1 MADNMNR
8 GPVAPKDPTK
18 KRDFFYLMKDKE
30 IFGAPQPDGKF
41 VHFLY
46 MDFGRVI
53 DAAKLTGNVT
63 DKDMIENLTTRKGIQ
78 KMIHSI
84 GVSVSSKEADKTVKF
99 IAEMYPNHPG
109 EEATVIEAD
118 VPMDGMEM
126 VIELGKVDWKDAD
139 RELGQIRYVF
149 DTEGIQATTDV
160 RFYLNDGFVAPPL
173 QEDTVVDFSS
183 EGYRSMIE
191 KSLMQMGNTN
201 RLQRVLDKAKNGE
214 DVTLGFI
221 GGSITQGAGAIPINE
236 KCYARVFYEDFAKR
250 YMKGGECIFVKA
262 GVGGTP
268 SELGMIRF
276 ERDVLRDGA
285 AKPDLIVIEF
295 AVNDE
300 GDETKGV
307 CYESL
312 VRKALALPWKP
323 AVVLLFAVFSNDW
336 NLQDRLSP
344 VGRNYDLP
352 MVSVLDAVSPQFP
365 LLPAEGRVISKNQY
379 FYDVYH
385 PSNLGHQIMADCL
398 SNLVDKVS
406 DVSKQGNAAG
416 VDVDRE
422 GDAVSKNVLMMADS
436 ADLDSIKPV
445 IGADFEHIE
454 LLDRKE
460 MEKLSGKYGIVEV
473 DEGSFDQKDT
483 DLQAVEMDKA
493 IEMVP
498 EFPNNWCHP
507 ETEGVDGGD
516 GKNISS
522 ESMVQPFRMTLTC
535 SKLILV
541 FKDSASASHGTAE
554 VFIDG
559 KLIRE
564 ADPHINGWTHC
575 NAVVLLNEETS
586 AKRQVEIRMKEGHED
601 KKFTILGFGVE

>member
-1 MADNMNR
+1 MSDNTNR

-18 KRDFFYLMKDKE
+18 KRPFFYIMKDKE
-30 IFGAPQPDGKF
+30 IIGAPQPDGSF
-41 VHFLY
+41 THFLY
-46 MDFGRVI
+46 MDMGRLI

-63 DKDMIENLTTRKGIQ
+63 DDAMLENLKTRTGLQ
-78 KMIHSI
+78 KMVHSI
-84 GVSVSSKEADKTVKF
+84 GVSVSSVKADESVKF
-99 IAEMYPNHPG
+99 VAEMYPVKPG
-109 EEATVIEAD
+109 LEATSIEAD
-118 VPMDGMEM
+118 IPMDDMEM
-126 VIELGKVDWKDAD
+126 VIELDKVDFKDGD

-149 DTEGIQATTDV
+149 NTADIQATTSV
-160 RFYLNDGFVAPPL
+160 KFYLNDGYEAPKQP
-173 QEDTVVDFSS
+173 EDKAVDFGSD
-183 EGYRSMIE
+183 EYKAMIE
-191 KSLMQMGNTN
+191 KSLMQIGNES
-201 RLQRVLDKAKNGE
+201 RLKRVIEKAKSGE
-214 DVTLGFI
+214 NVTLGFI
-221 GGSITQGAGAIPINE
+221 GGSITQGAGSVPINE
-236 KCYARVFYEDFAKR
+236 KCYARVFYEDFNKR
-250 YMKGGECIFVKA
+250 YMNGGECIFVKA

-276 ERDVLRDGA
+276 ERDVLRDGSA
-285 AKPDLIVIEF
+285 RPDLIVIEF

-300 GDETKGV
+300 GDETLGV

-312 VRKALALPWKP
+312 VRKALSLPWKP

-344 VGRNYDLP
+344 VGKNYDLP

-365 LLPAEGRVISKNQY
+365 LLPDNGRVISKNQF

-398 SNLVDKVS
+398 SNLIDKVASSEGGVQEENDLS
-406 DVSKQGNAAG
+406 DV
-416 VDVDRE
+416 
-422 GDAVSKNVLMMADS
+422 
-436 ADLDSIKPV
+436 KPA

-460 MEKLSGKYGIVEV
+460 LSRLKEKYQIMSVA
-473 DEGSFDQKDT
+473 EGSFDKKDE

-493 IEMVP
+493 LEMTP

-507 ETEGVDGGD
+507 EDAGAGE
-516 GKNISS
+516 
-522 ESMVQPFRMTLTC
+522 PFKMTLTC
-535 SKLILV
+535 KKLLVV

-564 ADPHINGWTHC
+564 CDPHVNGWTHC
-575 NAVVLLNEETS
+575 NAVLLLNEEDS
-586 AKRQVEIRMKEGHED
+586 RQREVVIQMKDGHENR
-601 KKFTILGFGVE
+601 KFTILGFGVA

>member
-1 MADNMNR
+1 MSDNMNR

-18 KRDFFYLMKDKE
+18 KRDFFYIMKDKE
-30 IFGAPQPDGKF
+30 IFGAPQPDGSF

-46 MDFGRVI
+46 MDFGRVT

-63 DKDMIENLTTRKGIQ
+63 DEEMIQNLTTRKGIQ

-84 GVSVSSKEADKTVKF
+84 GVSVSAKEADKSVKF
-99 IAEMYPNHPG
+99 VAEMYPNVPG
-109 EEATVIEAD
+109 EEVTIIEAD

-126 VIELGKVDWKDAD
+126 EIDLSKVDWKDGD
-139 RELGQIRYVF
+139 KELGQFRFVF

-160 RFYLNDGFVAPPL
+160 RFYLNDGFVAPKQP
-173 QEDTVVDFSS
+173 EDKAVDFGSTA
-183 EGYRSMIE
+183 YKTMIE
-191 KSLMQMGNTN
+191 KSLMQLGNTE
-201 RLQRVLDKAKNGE
+201 RLSKVIDKAKKGE
-214 DVTLGFI
+214 NVTLGFI

-250 YMKGGECIFVKA
+250 YMNGGECIFVKA

-344 VGRNYDLP
+344 VGRNYGLP

-365 LLPAEGRVISKNQY
+365 LLPGEGRVISKNQY

-398 SNLVDKVS
+398 SNLVDKVN
-406 DVSKQGNAAG
+406 DKCAGAAP
-416 VDVDRE
+416 E
-422 GDAVSKNVLMMADS
+422 GDDFGIDM
-436 ADLDSIKPV
+436 DLNKIRPA
-445 IGADFEHIE
+445 IGADFESIE

-460 MEKLSGKYGIVEV
+460 LEELKDKYDIVID
-473 DEGSFDQKDT
+473 DEGSFNCKDT
-483 DLQAVEMDKA
+483 DLQAVEMDKD
-493 IEMVP
+493 IKMIP

-507 ETEGVDGGD
+507 ENGEDAAF
-516 GKNISS
+516 KMS
-522 ESMVQPFRMTLTC
+522 LTC
-535 SKLILV
+535 KKLLLV
-541 FKDSASASHGTAE
+541 FKDSAYASHGVAE
-554 VFIDG
+554 VFVDD
-559 KLIRE
+559 KLILE

-575 NAVVLLNEETS
+575 NAVVLLNEEKS
-586 AKRQVEIRMKEGHED
+586 ARREVRISMKEGHED
-601 KKFTILGFGVE
+601 KKFTILGFGVA

>member
-1 MADNMNR
+1 MSENMNR

-18 KRDFFYLMKDKE
+18 KRDFFYIMKDKE
-30 IFGAPQPDGKF
+30 IFGAPQPDGSF

-46 MDFGRVI
+46 MDFGRVT

-63 DKDMIENLTTRKGIQ
+63 DEEMIQNLTTRKGIQ

-84 GVSVSSKEADKTVKF
+84 GVSVSAKEADKSVKF
-99 IAEMYPNHPG
+99 VAEMYPNVPG
-109 EEATVIEAD
+109 EEVTIIEAD

-126 VIELGKVDWKDAD
+126 EIDLSKVDWKDGD
-139 RELGQIRYVF
+139 KELGQFRFVF

-160 RFYLNDGFVAPPL
+160 RFYLNDGFVAPKQP
-173 QEDTVVDFSS
+173 EDKAVDFGSTA
-183 EGYRSMIE
+183 YKTMIE
-191 KSLMQMGNTN
+191 KSLMQLGNTE
-201 RLQRVLDKAKNGE
+201 RLSKVIGKARKGE

-250 YMKGGECIFVKA
+250 YMNGGECIFVKA

-336 NLQDRLSP
+336 NLQDRLAP
-344 VGRNYDLP
+344 VGRNYGLP

-398 SNLVDKVS
+398 SHLVDKVN
-406 DVSKQGNAAG
+406 DKCAGAAP
-416 VDVDRE
+416 E
-422 GDAVSKNVLMMADS
+422 GDDFGIDM
-436 ADLDSIKPV
+436 DLNKIRPA
-445 IGADFEHIE
+445 IGADFESIE

-460 MEKLSGKYGIVEV
+460 LEALKDKYDIVID
-473 DEGSFDQKDT
+473 DEGSFNCKDT
-483 DLQAVEMDKA
+483 DLQAVEMDKD
-493 IEMVP
+493 IKMIP

-507 ETEGVDGGD
+507 ENGEDAAF
-516 GKNISS
+516 KMS
-522 ESMVQPFRMTLTC
+522 LTC
-535 SKLILV
+535 KKLLLV
-541 FKDSASASHGTAE
+541 FKDSAYASHGVAE
-554 VFIDG
+554 VFVDD
-559 KLIRE
+559 KLILE

-575 NAVVLLNEETS
+575 NAVVLLNEEKS
-586 AKRQVEIRMKEGHED
+586 ARREVRISMKEGHED
-601 KKFTILGFGVE
+601 KKFTILGFGVA